1 MQEKKMRKTSRTCRN
16 ERTSDSSNKSGV
28 PEKSI
33 EKIKKAIFDGRFL
46 NVDLIADTLV
56 DEYSKLSK

>member
-1 MQEKKMRKTSRTCRN
+1 M
-16 ERTSDSSNKSGV
+16 SDSSNNSV
-28 PEKSI
+28 LPEKSI
-33 EKIKKAIFDGRFL
+33 EKIKKAIHDGRFI